1 MMRPKNVTK
10 CICARVYG
18 YIAEK
23 VQERHRDDG
32 DDDDDILACFFVRWM
47 EVYVQNSDDGH

>member
-1 MMRPKNVTK
+1 MRPKNVTK

-23 VQERHRDDG
+23 VQERHRDDD
-32 DDDDDILACFFVRWM
+32 DDDDDILACFFVRWI